1 MRGDNGPDAVPS
13 PDEGDDKM
21 TGGKGN
27 DHMIGDTGNDR
38 LDGGLG
44 DDFTDGRL
52 GNDLHFSDPAGADE
66 ITDSDADTDTDTLD
80 VSDRTADLNFTMGV
94 DGADDGQAGEG
105 DSVDSEIDI
114 VLSGTGSD
122 FFEDNWDPSNR
133 FVANAGNDLFN
144 GHRAG
149 PDVFEGGE
157 GTDTLNY
164 DVSGIYFRVEIDL
177 PAGEARSLEAPSV
190 QMLTTFSSVERFHGG
205 SPGDV
210 IKGSLFG
217 DFLNGA
223 GGNDT
228 IRGDNTNPAGF
239 GADEIRGGT
248 GDDSLFGDNGDDQL
262 HGESGNDT
270 LNGGDG
276 KDLMVGGAD
285 ADIFDGGEPTSPEED
300 SADWQNPPDG
310 SCASANG
317 CP

>member
-1 MRGDNGPDAVPS
+1 MEGPATTFTS
-13 PDEGDDKM
+13 P
-21 TGGKGN
+21 TRRAP
-27 DHMIGDTGNDR
+27 TR
-38 LDGGLG
+38 SPTPTL
-44 DDFTDGRL
+44 
-52 GNDLHFSDPAGADE
+52 
-66 ITDSDADTDTDTLD
+66 DTDTDTLD
-80 VSDRTADLNFTMGV
+80 VDDRTADLNFTMGV

-105 DSVDSEIDI
+105 DSVDSEIDN
-114 VLSGTGSD
+114 VLSGSGND

-133 FVANAGNDLFN
+133 FVGNAGNDLFN
-144 GHRAG
+144 GHREG

-164 DVSGIYFRVEIDL
+164 DDDAIYFRVEIDL

-190 QMLTTFSSVERFHGG
+190 QMLTTFSAVERFHARQP
-205 SPGDV
+205 SADV
-210 IKGSLFG
+210 IKGSLSG

-228 IRGDNTNPAGF
+228 IQG
-239 GADEIRGGT
+239 RGGNDLPSAAP
-248 GDDSLFGDNGDDQL
+248 GA
-262 HGESGNDT
+262 GND
-270 LNGGDG
+270 LLRGEDGRRRPPRRGGRRPAQGRQRRPDFLGAGDG
-276 KDLMVGGAD
+276 KDRLEGGAD